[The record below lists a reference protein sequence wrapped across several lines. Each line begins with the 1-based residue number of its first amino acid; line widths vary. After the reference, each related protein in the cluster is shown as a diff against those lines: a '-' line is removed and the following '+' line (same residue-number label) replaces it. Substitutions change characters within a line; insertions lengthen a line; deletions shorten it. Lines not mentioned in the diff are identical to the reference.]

1 MCSNRES
8 RMFPLTM
15 ITPSESIISS
25 PPGVNRT
32 KLELYMKCGEAF
44 VSLALSAAPPCSPC
58 VTLSFVVLRGSQ
70 EVMLLRGR
78 AEYCCLWLQ
87 TSCLCVCVCVCV
99 YCMPAVFPHHCT
111 KGGRCVCGQNSV
123 WDQKQDSALCR
134 LHVCW
139 CETAFMSDAAQFN
152 AEGIFCITY

>member
-99 YCMPAVFPHHCT
+99 
-111 KGGRCVCGQNSV
+111 CVCLLYACCISSPLYQRWPVCLWSKLSVGSKTGFCTLQASRLLVWNSF
-123 WDQKQDSALCR
+123 
-134 LHVCW
+134 HEW
-139 CETAFMSDAAQFN
+139 CCSV
-152 AEGIFCITY
+152 